1 MAWVTVRV
9 DSLLGA
15 DLANRTSAE
24 ERYYVGQDISGGGS
38 EDVRCPIECSDLTV
52 ANQVRDALNGS

>member
-15 DLANRTSAE
+15 DLANRTGAE
-24 ERYYVGQDISGGGS
+24 ERFYVGQDISGGGS
-38 EDVRCPIECSDLTV
+38 EDIRCTIECTDIGT
-52 ANQVRDALNGS
+52 AEQVRDALNGS